1 MVSDLHRIGDDLEA
15 VLRRLGLPAPGVLDR
30 LVREWAQVAGEPW
43 ATRAAPVGLNRGELV
58 VEVADGTTAS
68 LLRYQ
73 VGGLLD
79 RLAEGL
85 GARLVETVRL
95 RVGNPKKGS

>member
-1 MVSDLHRIGDDLEA
+1 MSDLERIGDDLDA
-15 VLRRLGLPAPGVLDR
+15 VLRRLGLPGADALQR
-30 LVREWAQVAGEPW
+30 LVAEWADLAGEPW
-43 ATRAAPVGLNRGELV
+43 ASRSRPAGLHRGELL

-73 VGGLLD
+73 CGELVE

-85 GARLVETVRL
+85 GARLVDSVHIRL
-95 RVGNPKKGS
+95 GTPKKGS